1 MFEKGA
7 IYGQWPARIPS
18 QRKRESRRIRRAAIP
33 LECDQGSMHVPWSH
47 HGERRVD
54 KCEKHDPKQTLN
66 GPKAGDWKM
75 QSRIV
80 DGRALRVTNLATRE
94 SLQDVAAI
102 TTPATRRSGL
112 CQETELP
119 GFCKDCYCLCFH
131 QELFGILD
139 SATAEACSLTPSVFS
154 LCSCLHRGVGA
165 ASATSASH
173 VSGYC

>member
-1 MFEKGA
+1 
-7 IYGQWPARIPS
+7 
-18 QRKRESRRIRRAAIP
+18 
-33 LECDQGSMHVPWSH
+33 MHVPWSH

-80 DGRALRVTNLATRE
+80 DGRALRVINLATRE

-154 LCSCLHRGVGA
+154 IKNRRVSEEMGHGRRA
-165 ASATSASH
+165 ATSKGEPAPRPRRAEINK
-173 VSGYC
+173 